1 MLQIR
6 FSDEQVKELAYE
18 RFHHPHPRVQMK
30 TEAVL
35 LKAKGLSH
43 NQICDVVGIS
53 GNTLRSYL
61 REFVEGGVER
71 LKRFEAGG
79 TVSKLEEYTDDICDY
94 LVQHPPHTIAEAVE
108 AIEKL
113 TGVRRGQT
121 QVREFLKRIG
131 FRRLKTGSFPAKANL
146 EEQERFKKKSW
157 NLA

>member
-1 MLQIR
+1 M
-6 FSDEQVKELAYE
+6 
-18 RFHHPHPRVQMK
+18 
-30 TEAVL
+30 
-35 LKAKGLSH
+35 
-43 NQICDVVGIS
+43 
-53 GNTLRSYL
+53 
-61 REFVEGGVER
+61 
-71 LKRFEAGG
+71 KRFEAGG
-79 TVSKLEEYTDDICDY
+79 TVSKLEEYTDDIWDY
-94 LVQHPPHTIAEAVE
+94 LVQHPPHTSAEAVE